1 MVGTDRYGT
10 AAPTGINAHQTTIA
24 VADVTH
30 IAVGDYLSVGD
41 EMMYVKS
48 VDGNYIGA
56 LVSCPHALCTILH
69 PSLSQGLMGLAKL
82 LAPRVISC
90 TVAVGGIVCAN
101 VLHACMLTR
110 QHVHAIAGVER
121 GVAGSK
127 ALAHAASSDER
138 AWVTVYK
145 RDTSVNSYYLTAD
158 KSAAATSLQLN
169 AVASDI
175 CVNTEG
181 CLLLVGGTTE
191 KEFMSA
197 PFAPTTNVL
206 TVATAVLEAT
216 NRKPYVTT
224 LAYAHQVGDSVVQY
238 TCDWKTPAAQMSAA
252 TTSLLAQNTQ
262 GGINARK
269 GYCVQTSLVG
279 LTVIPVKSSIDI
291 SPGDFIRIEFPKA
304 MVAGVPVASITVT
317 AGGSGYKCPPTIA
330 ITGGGGSGATAI
342 AVLTNDTV
350 SSITITNAGSG
361 YSCVPRVIITPVNDT
376 TCNASNASIASGTG
390 ATATANTLS
399 ALDNSEEEIYR
410 VNSVDGSD
418 LIVTPKPLATPG
430 STERIPVNHYQG
442 GSTLDVLQYRGTITF
457 VGVINNNAT
466 NQHNV
471 STSSTMALSTNDY
484 CLIDREFFKIEIN
497 PLISNRLIFPAQGN
511 GNVGR
516 ASFGTTAADH
526 ISGTC
531 DIYRINKATQQAVP
545 GTREWIAFWA

>member
-1 MVGTDRYGT
+1 M
-10 AAPTGINAHQTTIA
+10 
-24 VADVTH
+24 
-30 IAVGDYLSVGD
+30 
-41 EMMYVKS
+41 E
-48 VDGNYIGA
+48 
-56 LVSCPHALCTILH
+56 
-69 PSLSQGLMGLAKL
+69 LATL
-82 LAPRVISC
+82 LAAKVISC
-90 TVAVGGIVCAN
+90 TVAVGGIVCAKF
-101 VLHACMLTR
+101 LHACMLTR

-197 PFAPTTNVL
+197 PFTPTTNVL
-206 TVATAVLEAT
+206 TIATAVLEAT

-262 GGINARK
+262 GGINARN

-291 SPGDFIRIEFPKA
+291 TPGDFIRIEFPKD
-304 MVAGVPVASITVT
+304 MR
-317 AGGSGYKCPPTIA
+317 
-330 ITGGGGSGATAI
+330 
-342 AVLTNDTV
+342 N
-350 SSITITNAGSG
+350 
-361 YSCVPRVIITPVNDT
+361 TPH
-376 TCNASNASIASGTG
+376 
-390 ATATANTLS
+390 TLD
-399 ALDNSEEEIYR
+399 ASEEEIYR

-430 STERIPVNHYQG
+430 STARIPVNHYQG
-442 GSTLDVLQYRGTITF
+442 GSTLDVLKYIGIITF
-457 VGVINNNAT
+457 VGVIDNDPT
-466 NQHNV
+466 NEHFV
-471 STSSTMALSTNDY
+471 TASSTLDLSTGDY
-484 CLIDREFFKIEIN
+484 CLIDREFFN
-497 PLISNRLIFPAQGN
+497 ISNIDFVSKRLTFPARGD

-516 ASFGTTAADH
+516 ASFGTTAANH
-526 ISGTC
+526 SSGTC
-531 DIYRINKATQQAVP
+531 HIYRINKATQQAVP
-545 GTREWIAFWA
+545 GTRVWIAFWA